1 MGRDARTDT
10 QIRDLPGRTDPAGV
24 VEALR
29 PLASDTRLV
38 VSQMAI
44 MAWWPTLVEGLIEAG
59 ETTDAAAELDRLQ
72 RHVDQTGMDIGGQL
86 NGLRARLAAAIG
98 DPDDAT
104 HLFEVALDTIRADA
118 GCSIAVCYNTAT
130 VDCCTR
136 RSRRDAVVHL
146 RDAHELF
153 AGVGAE
159 PFRHSVADDLASCGI
174 RTAARQSPLDFTER
188 EQDVVALV
196 RKGMT
201 KKEVAA
207 EIYVSEKAEYHLRNV
222 YGKLGVTSRRELRLR
237 G

>member
-44 MAWWPTLVEGLIEAG
+44 MAWWPTLVKGLIEAR

-98 DPDDAT
+98 DPDDAA
-104 HLFEVALDTIRADA
+104 HLFEVALDTIRADDGLLDRGLLQHRYGRLLHA
-118 GCSIAVCYNTAT
+118 REPP
-130 VDCCTR
+130 R
-136 RSRRDAVVHL
+136 RRRP
-146 RDAHELF
+146 F
-153 AGVGAE
+153 A
-159 PFRHSVADDLASCGI
+159 
-174 RTAARQSPLDFTER
+174 
-188 EQDVVALV
+188 
-196 RKGMT
+196 
-201 KKEVAA
+201 
-207 EIYVSEKAEYHLRNV
+207 
-222 YGKLGVTSRRELRLR
+222 
-237 G
+237 